1 MTDRLIDAAGDDHDT
16 ALRPTSLDGFIG
28 QKKARENLSVFIGAA
43 RGRKEARPC
52 AAGRPAGAWQNHAG
66 ADYRA

>member
-16 ALRPTSLDGFIG
+16 ALQPTSLDGFIG
-28 QKKARENLSVFIGAA
+28 QKKGAKTFCFYRRGAGVKKLLTMCYWPAR
-43 RGRKEARPC
+43 R
-52 AAGRPAGAWQNHAG
+52 AGQNHAG

>member
-28 QKKARENLSVFIGAA
+28 QKKGRENLSVFIGAA
-43 RGRKEARPC
+43 RGRRKPSTMC
-52 AAGRPAGAWQNHAG
+52 CCRPAGAWQNHAG